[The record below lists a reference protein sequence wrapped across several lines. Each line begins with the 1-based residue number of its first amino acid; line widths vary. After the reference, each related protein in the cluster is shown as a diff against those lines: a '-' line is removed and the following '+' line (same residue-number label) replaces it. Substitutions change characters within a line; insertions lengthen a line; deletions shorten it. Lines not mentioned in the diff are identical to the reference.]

1 MLSFSE
7 CCVCVCVC
15 VFIYIISIG
24 MLCVS
29 REELSL
35 IESNQQIYMW
45 LLQANN
51 FWKTKTLWDFEKVI
65 FHSSKLLIQCN
76 TNFCCAYITG
86 VVNTYLHSHI
96 FTRVSLLIPVCV
108 VSLCVCVWYQRVLV
122 NNHFVSDFSKI
133 NVMLHKTHSKHTMV
147 PRPWIGISIISL
159 SRIT

>member
-1 MLSFSE
+1 MVSFIFILTFPMLSFSE
-7 CCVCVCVC
+7 CCVCVC

-108 VSLCVCVWYQRVLV
+108 VSLCVCVI
-122 NNHFVSDFSKI
+122 SKS
-133 NVMLHKTHSKHTMV
+133 TSKQ
-147 PRPWIGISIISL
+147 PLCLRL
-159 SRIT
+159 Q